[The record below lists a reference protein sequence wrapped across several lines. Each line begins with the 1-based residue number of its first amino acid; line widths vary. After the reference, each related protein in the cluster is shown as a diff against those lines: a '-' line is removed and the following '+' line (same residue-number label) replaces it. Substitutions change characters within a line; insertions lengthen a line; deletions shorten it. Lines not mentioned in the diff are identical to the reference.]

1 MSSVKVLTLTV
12 VIIISGAAALLAEN
26 EGRIYGKVY
35 TEDGDVLE
43 GLIRWDRNEASWID
57 ILDGTKELPEDY
69 DREAR
74 TERDRYREKRK
85 KVELFGLEI
94 YSESGDYYTKAAQ
107 SGLRFGHIKMLKVMD
122 DNTALLR
129 LKSGQEV
136 KLSGG
141 STDLGSNIREIIIED
156 RREGEWEL
164 LWDDIDSIVFMQARP
179 DLSSNFGDRLYGTLV
194 TRGGDSFTGWVCWDV
209 DEVFTLDILDGEED
223 GRSRKIKFD
232 KISSIERYS
241 SSGATVILKSGDELV
256 LKGTNDVND
265 DNRGILISDP
275 SFGQVTV
282 DWDEFERI
290 DFKQPS
296 RQITYDDIPVS
307 RELYGTVYRENGDK
321 YTGKIR
327 WDNDEEYTWELL
339 DGRYRDMDFDI
350 EFGLID
356 KLEKRRR
363 GSIVT
368 TKDGREFR
376 LEDSN
381 DVDEDNKGIFVTTD
395 DGDQVVIDWD
405 EFDRVDFK

>member
-1 MSSVKVLTLTV
+1 MSSVKVLTLTM
-12 VIIISGAAALLAEN
+12 VIIIGGAAALLAEN

-43 GLIRWDRNEASWID
+43 GLIRWDRNEASWVD
-57 ILDGTKELPEDY
+57 ILDGTKEIPEDY
-69 DREAR
+69 GREAR
-74 TERDRYREKRK
+74 TERGRYREKQK

-94 YSESGDYYTKAAQ
+94 YSEGGDYYSKSAL
-107 SGLRFGHIKMLKVMD
+107 SGLRFGHIKMLKVVD

-136 KLSGG
+136 ELSGG

-164 LWDDIDSIVFMQARP
+164 LWDDIDSIVFMEAKP
-179 DLSSNFGDRLYGTLV
+179 DLRSNFGNRLYGTLV
-194 TRGGDSFTGWVCWDV
+194 TRRGDSFTGWVCWDV

-232 KISSIERYS
+232 KIRSIERYS
-241 SSGATVILKSGDELV
+241 SSGATVTLTSGDELV
-256 LKGTNDVND
+256 LKGTNDVDD

-296 RQITYDDIPVS
+296 RQVTYNDIPVS
-307 RELYGTVYRENGDK
+307 RELYGTVYRESGDK
-321 YTGKIR
+321 VRGKIR

-339 DGRYRDMDFDI
+339 DGKYRDLDFDV
-350 EFGLID
+350 EFGLVD
-356 KLEKRRR
+356 KIEKRRR

-368 TKDGREFR
+368 TKDGRELR

-381 DVDEDNKGIFVTTD
+381 DVDDDNKGIFVTTD
-395 DGDQVVIDWD
+395 DGDRVVIDWD